1 MIPAVKYVLIALAV
15 IALVVQAGEVFGAVA
30 GTPSLRR
37 AFTSRT
43 AQQGLRTTVS
53 PNIHVSAP
61 RPSSPFNEVVIAA
74 HPTDPRRLLACAM
87 LEPGPNRSVK
97 SAAWVSADGGRT
109 WSAPVIT
116 TAHWANDPTCAWDAQ
131 GTAFFLHKVNDGN
144 PPPAGAVNSDF
155 DYLGIERSPDDGRS
169 WHPMVR
175 GPQVNDRPFVAIDA
189 ADGALYVAY
198 NGHLHGE
205 QQQHTN
211 ASFRNTVA
219 LMRSD
224 DGGQTFAPPAQCAL
238 MDQTETAGSNAGMDA
253 VVVLPDRSVAV
264 LYTHMTLAAPT
275 AAGAATLTGKPTVV
289 SSTLMLAR
297 STDGGR
303 TLAPAT
309 AVAEVSSGY
318 NLPHAR
324 GITGTMAVDASS
336 GPHRG
341 RLYVTWADFAT
352 GRGHILLTHSDDAG
366 QTWFATRTVNDDS
379 TTRLPNGGPDHSM
392 ATVAVNRDGV
402 VGVLW
407 YDRGDFPTGD
417 GYLPRFAASVDGGRT
432 WGASVAVS
440 TAPNSSAAH
449 RSGDYLPNGGDTAGL
464 TAAADGR
471 FHALWID
478 NRTGVQQ
485 VWTAAISLR

>member
-1 MIPAVKYVLIALAV
+1 MIPASKVLLTPLAV
-15 IALVVQAGEVFGAVA
+15 VALVVQLGDVAVP
-30 GTPSLRR
+30 PSPRGHL
-37 AFTSRT
+37 TSRT
-43 AQQGLRTTVS
+43 GPQPPRPTVS
-53 PNIHVSAP
+53 PNIHVSAA

-97 SAAWVSADGGRT
+97 SAGWISADGGRT
-109 WSAPVIT
+109 WSAPLVT

-131 GTAFFLHKVNDGN
+131 GTAYFLHKVNDGR
-144 PPPAGAVNSDF
+144 PTPTGTVNSDF
-155 DYLGIERSPDDGRS
+155 DYLGIERSADDGRT
-169 WHPMVR
+169 WRPMVR

-205 QQQHTN
+205 QQQHDN

-219 LMRSD
+219 LLRSH
-224 DGGQTFAPPAQCAL
+224 DGGHTFDPPAQRAL
-238 MDQTETAGSNAGMDA
+238 MDQTPTAGSNAGMDA
-253 VVVLPDRSVAV
+253 VVVVPDRSVAV

-275 AAGAATLTGKPTVV
+275 AAGAATPTGKPTVV
-289 SSTLMLAR
+289 RSTLMLAR

-303 TLAPAT
+303 TLEPAT

-324 GITGTMAVDASS
+324 GITGTMAVDAST
-336 GPHRG
+336 GPFRG

-352 GRGHILLTHSDDAG
+352 GRGHILFTHSDDAG
-366 QTWFATRTVNDDS
+366 QTWSDPRIVNDDA
-379 TTRLPNGGPDHSM
+379 TTRLPTGGPDHSM
-392 ATVAVNRDGV
+392 ATVAVNREGV

-407 YDRGDFPTGD
+407 YDRRDFPAGD
-417 GYLPRFAASVDGGRT
+417 GYLTRFAASADGGHT

-440 TAPNSSAAH
+440 SAPNSQAGH
-449 RSGDYLPNGGDTAGL
+449 RSGDYLANGGDTAGL